1 MSGELI
7 GIHSRVSASLEQNMH
22 VPMREYLKHWDALKG
37 NEFLGDGP
45 FAERPVKGSGFLGFA
60 STDTDDGLLIG
71 EVLEDGPAANAG
83 IETGDVILE
92 LEGEAL
98 TDKEHFQSILKEKT
112 RGEEVELLIMRNGEQ
127 KKLTVKL
134 GEK

>member
-1 MSGELI
+1 
-7 GIHSRVSASLEQNMH
+7 
-22 VPMREYLKHWDALKG
+22 KHWDALKG